1 MHRRSASPSV
11 FRLFFI
17 LALSLPSLAAAGP
30 VTGRVV
36 DPDGRPVAG
45 ARVLVSRAGAPLQTV
60 TTGNDGGFA
69 VDLPDQDRATLRV
82 AADGFRADDVL
93 VEEGRDRRDVGTIR
107 LAVNALSE
115 SLVVSASHVEVPLT
129 RVTST
134 VTVISGAELQARGLH
149 SIGEALRAVPGL
161 TVVST
166 GGTGATTGVFPR
178 GGESNYTLA
187 IVDGVPVNAF
197 GGDVDFGQISTA
209 NVDRIEIVR
218 GPQSA
223 LFGAGAIGAVVRIV
237 TRRGGPPSAS
247 VMAEGGGYGTGRVTA
262 ATAGSRGAVE
272 WGAHFDRLQSDG
284 LNGERLESG
293 AVVANDD
300 YERQGA
306 AAALG
311 WRQGEAYVRGDV
323 RYSTDDRGFP
333 GPFGSNPIGAYAGID
348 AISRGVNDRSVASA
362 AAALPLTARLRLQ
375 MQTGYTRLESDFAS
389 PFGASQSFSRRWA
402 GRAQADLRLAPG
414 LDASAGVEVQRER
427 AGSTYI
433 TGAVS
438 QEIPIGRTTAGYFA
452 EARWSARDRLFLT
465 AGVRAEDI
473 RRDAIEEAPSMF
485 SPRPLL
491 PADTVVSVNPRASA
505 GWIVRGGAT
514 DYTKIRGAG
523 GTGIRAPDAFELA
536 FTDNPG
542 LRPERS
548 ISAEV
553 GVDQAFARGV
563 GLLEATAFFN
573 EYDDLIV
580 AVGSFRG
587 SSRFRTDNIANAR
600 ARGLEVALTLR
611 GRLPVRRAVDLGAR
625 FGYTRLDSEVLDVD
639 RAGSAP
645 PPFTAGQPL
654 LRRPRHQFFA
664 DLSATSGRLAG
675 FLRGGGRSTALD
687 VEPSYGTF
695 GGLFDSAGYQAWD
708 AGASFRVGRGAEIFG
723 RVENLFDRAY
733 EEAFGFPALGRRAIA
748 GLRIAAGR

>member
-1 MHRRSASPSV
+1 MHRRSVSPSSLH
-11 FRLFFI
+11 LFFV

-36 DPDGRPVAG
+36 DPEGRPVAG
-45 ARVLVSRAGAPLQTV
+45 ARVLVTRTGAPLQTV
-60 TTGNDGGFA
+60 TTGGDGGFA
-69 VDLPDQDRATLRV
+69 VDVPDQDRATLRV
-82 AADGFRADDVL
+82 AADGLRADDVL
-93 VEEGRDRRDVGTIR
+93 VEAGENRRDVGTIR
-107 LAVNALSE
+107 LTVNALSE

-149 SIGEALRAVPGL
+149 SVAEALRAVPGL
-161 TVVST
+161 AVAST
-166 GGTGATTGVFPR
+166 GGIGATTGVFPR
-178 GGESNYTLA
+178 GGESNFTLA
-187 IVDGVPVNAF
+187 IVDDVPVNAF

-209 NVDRIEIVR
+209 NIDRVEIVR

-223 LFGAGAIGAVVRIV
+223 VFGSGAIGAVVRVV
-237 TRRGGPPSAS
+237 TRRGGPPTAA
-247 VMAEGGGYGTGRVTA
+247 VTAEGGGYGTGRLTA
-262 ATAGSRGAVE
+262 ATAGSQGAFE

-284 LNGERLESG
+284 LNGERLHTGET
-293 AVVANDD
+293 VVNDD
-300 YERQGA
+300 YQRQSGA
-306 AAALG
+306 AAMG
-311 WRQGEAYVRGDV
+311 WRRGESYLRGDF
-323 RYSTDDRGFP
+323 RYSTDERGFP
-333 GPFGSNPIGAYAGID
+333 GPFGSNPIGAYTGID
-348 AISRGVNDRSVASA
+348 RISRGVNDRSVASIA
-362 AAALPLTARLRLQ
+362 ASLPLTATLRVQ
-375 MQTGYTRLESDFAS
+375 AQTGYTRLDSDFAS
-389 PFGASQSFSRRWA
+389 PFGASDSFSRRWT
-402 GRAQADLRLAPG
+402 GRAQADLRLAQG
-414 LDASAGVEVQRER
+414 LDTSAGLEVQRER

-438 QEIPIGRTTAGYFA
+438 QAIPIERTTAGYFA
-452 EARWSARDRLFLT
+452 EVRWSARDRLFLVT
-465 AGVRAEDI
+465 GLRIEDI
-473 RRDAIEEAPSMF
+473 RRETIEEAPSRF

-491 PADTVVSVNPRASA
+491 PADEVVSVNPRVSA

-514 DYTKIRGAG
+514 DYTKVRGAA

-548 ISAEV
+548 VSAEA
-553 GVDQAFARGV
+553 GVDQAFARGI

-600 ARGLEVALTLR
+600 ARGLELALTLR
-611 GRLPVRRAVDLGAR
+611 GRLPLRRAIDLGAR
-625 FGYTRLDSEVLDVD
+625 VGYTLLDSEVLEVD

-664 DLSATSGRLAG
+664 DLSAASGRLAG

-695 GGLFDSAGYQAWD
+695 GGLFDNAGYQAWD
-708 AGASFRVGRGAEIFG
+708 AGASFRLGRAEIFG
-723 RVENLFDRAY
+723 RVENLLDRAY